1 MGQNSNCQKLKK
13 DIRKILI
20 KYLKMRSR
28 KENLPIYLDI
38 PFKEILCKEQTSY
51 IVIELIKSLLYQ
63 RQQIPQ
69 TIDTLRIELSRN
81 EWKSEFTPPKE
92 ATPREVIRLRKVFT
106 RKQKCKE
113 KFIKKT
119 QKFMENFQNV
129 ENLLKIVINGFDVQE
144 ISLSFGIS
152 AQCPKEVYMIRI
164 PKQFRRDD
172 IRKDMKKLRTL
183 QIFRAVMGN
192 EELFKRIST
201 DISITNMFIG
211 FKIDTK
217 DKILPNGLL
226 PKPEFTDEWSS
237 RVKLT
242 TFQISHPFQ
251 NEFIRQRHISKDPA
265 IITGKDTYTPS
276 AMEICTPYVNRG
288 NNQISRKRSISGS
301 SFNSDMIE
309 TPCQKS
315 NCQNNKVDP
324 ALQIEFQKL
333 KLENQKLWCYSQTAL
348 KGFRDPQIQSE

>member
-1 MGQNSNCQKLKK
+1 MS
-13 DIRKILI
+13 
-20 KYLKMRSR
+20 
-28 KENLPIYLDI
+28 
-38 PFKEILCKEQTSY
+38 
-51 IVIELIKSLLYQ
+51 
-63 RQQIPQ
+63 
-69 TIDTLRIELSRN
+69 SRN

-92 ATPREVIRLRKVFT
+92 ATPREVNRLRKVFT
-106 RKQKCKE
+106 RKQKFKE
-113 KFIKKT
+113 RFIKKT

-129 ENLLKIVINGFDVQE
+129 ENLLKVVINGFDVQE

-183 QIFRAVMGN
+183 QIFRAVVSLFLSFLLLKIFLINKKPFSLIKLIHFHIQMGN

-251 NEFIRQRHISKDPA
+251 NEFIRQRHI
-265 IITGKDTYTPS
+265 
-276 AMEICTPYVNRG
+276 R
-288 NNQISRKRSISGS
+288 
-301 SFNSDMIE
+301 
-309 TPCQKS
+309 
-315 NCQNNKVDP
+315 
-324 ALQIEFQKL
+324 
-333 KLENQKLWCYSQTAL
+333 
-348 KGFRDPQIQSE
+348 